1 MYLINIFNN
10 DNYINNGFILFI
22 IFPLHNPYITLT
34 LPLHLPPYAFIF
46 SLNNLFS
53 IRVRILKLEILK
65 CINLVDRIY

>member
-1 MYLINIFNN
+1 MALSYSLYFL
-10 DNYINNGFILFI
+10 YT
-22 IFPLHNPYITLT
+22 TLT
-34 LPLHLPPYAFIF
+34 LPLHYPYMTLTWPLQVPPYAFIF